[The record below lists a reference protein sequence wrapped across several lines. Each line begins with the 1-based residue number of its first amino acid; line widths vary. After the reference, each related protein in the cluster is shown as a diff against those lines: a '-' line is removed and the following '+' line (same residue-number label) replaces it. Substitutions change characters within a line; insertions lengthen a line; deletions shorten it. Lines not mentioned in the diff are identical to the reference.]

1 MQGAFAALLSEMR
14 AVDPADLARR
24 VAAFARARPDA
35 MVLAGEFLDGA
46 FAVARTSILL
56 GAGELVAAIDELLR
70 TATWDQFVVLLPR
83 VRHAFERLHERQRLT
98 FSERVAESYGIKEA
112 AEVATLHTS
121 VGAAVHLAAIDAE
134 VAAIMKEWTF

>member
-1 MQGAFAALLSEMR
+1 
-14 AVDPADLARR
+14 
-24 VAAFARARPDA
+24 
-35 MVLAGEFLDGA
+35 
-46 FAVARTSILL
+46 
-56 GAGELVAAIDELLR
+56 
-70 TATWDQFVVLLPR
+70 